1 MASFIT
7 TMTNARALDQA
18 GVRLAVDP
26 DYALVAR
33 FQSGDDSAF
42 DTLVGRHE
50 EFIYNVCMGIVSSPE
65 DAEDAMQETFLAAYR
80 ALKKFR
86 GDSKVSTW
94 LYRIAVR
101 ECLDISRKRK
111 RTSSLEEIIVEPYV
125 EDGADDRAKE
135 SLVRACLA
143 RLPDHYRTALV
154 LRYYGGLSY
163 EEIAAAMN
171 SSAGR
176 VKMMLHRARRA
187 FQGVWSGPSGDGFA
201 GGDGLAGAD
210 NYDDEDV

>member
-1 MASFIT
+1 MIAPVAII
-7 TMTNARALDQA
+7 MQNATIFESART
-18 GVRLAVDP
+18 RLSEDP
-26 DYALVAR
+26 DRALVAR
-33 FQSGDDSAF
+33 FQTGDDSAF

-50 EFIYNVCMGIVSSPE
+50 EFVYNICMGVLTSAD

-111 RTSSLEEIIVEPYV
+111 RTTSIEDEVFEPSV
-125 EDGADDRAKE
+125 DDGTEDRAVQTV
-135 SLVRACLA
+135 VRAALSK
-143 RLPDHYRTALV
+143 LPGHYRSALV

-163 EEIAAAMN
+163 DEIAQSLG
-171 SSAGR
+171 SSPSR

-187 FQGVWSGPSGDGFA
+187 FQGIWT
-201 GGDGLAGAD
+201 D
-210 NYDDEDV
+210 NTEV

>member
-1 MASFIT
+1 MAE
-7 TMTNARALDQA
+7 
-18 GVRLAVDP
+18 DP

-33 FQSGDDSAF
+33 FQAGDDGAF
-42 DTLVGRHE
+42 DSLVGRHE
-50 EFIYNVCMGIVSSPE
+50 EFVHNVCVGILNSAD
-65 DAEDAMQETFLAAYR
+65 DADDALQETFLAAYR

-111 RTSSLEEIIVEPYV
+111 RTTSFEEIVNEPFV
-125 EDGADDRAKE
+125 EDGSDERA
-135 SLVRACLA
+135 SQTLVRQSLA
-143 RLPDHYRTALV
+143 QLPAHYRTALV

-163 EEIAAAMN
+163 EEIADAMN

-176 VKMMLHRARRA
+176 VKMMLHRARRS
-187 FQGVWSGPSGDGFA
+187 FQGVWTA
-201 GGDGLAGAD
+201 RAD
-210 NYDDEDV
+210 SIEE